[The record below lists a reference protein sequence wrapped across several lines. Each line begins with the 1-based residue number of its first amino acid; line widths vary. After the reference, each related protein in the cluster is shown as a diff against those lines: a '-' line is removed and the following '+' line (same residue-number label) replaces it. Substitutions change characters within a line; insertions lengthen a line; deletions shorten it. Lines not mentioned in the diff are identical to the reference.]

1 MLPITNFGGLMRNSL
16 RATLLFLCS
25 AAGVLPQGGESTQI
39 LGVVEDT
46 TGAQIPG
53 VTVTATHVETGQQRQ
68 VVTGESG
75 NFVITNIVP
84 GEYIVRAEREGF
96 KAEVRTGLTLQL
108 NQKARVDIRLSIGA
122 VSETV
127 EVSARGVI
135 LNTDDATVGNVV
147 EQKRVVD
154 LPLNGRNFANLAG
167 LMPGV
172 IKGISSN
179 TNQYG
184 RRDTAIAISAN
195 GMRENQGQVL
205 YDGVSTAWNINN
217 ATFFRASIEAI
228 QEFKVHAGTYSAEY
242 GHNAGA
248 QVEILTKPGTNR
260 LHGALFEF
268 IRNDNFDARNY
279 FRPRPLEKDVLQR
292 NQFGFVLS
300 GPVMI
305 PKLYN
310 GRDRTFWM
318 VNYEGQREKQEV
330 ASIASVIPDAFR
342 TGDFSALTTPLRD
355 PLGGTF
361 PGNRIPV
368 NRLDPI
374 SQQYLQ
380 IHPRPN
386 LPGQSANLAGVDQ
399 QINDIN
405 QLFARG
411 DHNIGDNDKLF
422 GRFAMFN
429 FDFPTIPI
437 NFYSPVNSRI
447 TARNAVISETHIFSP
462 TMINEAKLGFNR
474 NWILRSNPRTNTD
487 FDPQSVGLT
496 GIVAGLPPNQRPL
509 SPLETGYVPMAIPGF
524 LTIGDGD
531 LLPDFNVSET
541 WQIVDS
547 MTWTSGVHTVK
558 AGIDFR
564 RLRMDR
570 AGANVPRGQF
580 TFNGEITG
588 NSNADFLIGYAAQ
601 SQSPE
606 GILPVQFRQHTYA
619 WYIQDEWKATRKL
632 TLNLGLRYD
641 YVGTVDEKNGIQRA
655 LRLDRPGGYLYPET
669 PAPPEGR
676 DPIPLYRAETTRFW
690 PRLGLA
696 YRPAEGWVIR
706 MGGGVFNNANQMNNL
721 TVFSDPERRASN
733 NYFWNAQNYI
743 TFSNPFPASGVAAIP
758 PINVVYLDPFRVNA
772 FNVQWS
778 ASIQKQLSESTVV
791 EVAYVGSQASHLD
804 NSRNLNDAPPGSVP
818 LQQNRAYPLWGTIR
832 YLATDG
838 KSYYQSLQLRG
849 ERRFSRGFSFLAS
862 YTWAHNIDQAYGTN
876 ESLPFTP
883 GGVQNMNCFQC
894 ERANSGFDYRHRF
907 TTSYLWNIPTPGG
920 WKGPVAFMLKNWSFN
935 GIVTYQTGFPFT
947 VTQAGNR
954 QNTGAATQ
962 RPDLVSGQN
971 PLLDNPDPSRWF
983 NTDAYTFAVNKYG
996 DVGRNTLRQP
1006 GMKVWDIGVF
1016 KEFPITEG
1024 HRVQFRWE
1032 TFNLWNTPQ
1041 FRAPASQLGAANF
1054 GVITSTWLDNRQM
1067 QFALKYLF

>member
-1 MLPITNFGGLMRNSL
+1 MSRTYVR
-16 RATLLFLCS
+16 LFLLS
-25 AAGVLPQGGESTQI
+25 VAYAFSLLGQGGESTQI
-39 LGVVEDT
+39 LGIVEDSS
-46 TGAQIPG
+46 GALVPA
-53 VTVTATHVETGQQRQ
+53 VTVTATHVATGQQRQ
-68 VVTGESG
+68 VTTGESG
-75 NFVITNIVP
+75 NYVFTNITP
-84 GEYIVRAEREGF
+84 GEYTVRAEKEGF
-96 KAEVRTGLTLQL
+96 KSELRSGLTLQL
-108 NQKARVDIRLSIGA
+108 NQKARVDFKLSVGA
-122 VSETV
+122 VSESV

-135 LNTDDATVGNVV
+135 LNTDDATMGNVV

-228 QEFKVHAGTYSAEY
+228 QEFKVHAGTYSPEY

-248 QVEILTKPGTNR
+248 QVEILTRPGTNQV
-260 LHGALFEF
+260 HGALFEF
-268 IRNDNFDARNY
+268 VRNDKFDARNY
-279 FRPRPLEKDVLQR
+279 FRPRPLSKDILQR

-300 GPVMI
+300 GPVWI
-305 PKLYN
+305 PKVYN
-310 GRDRTFWM
+310 GRDKTFWM
-318 VNYEGQREKQEV
+318 VNYEGQREKQEA

-342 TGDFSALTTPLRD
+342 RGDFSAISTALRD
-355 PLGGTF
+355 PNGGTF
-361 PGNRIPV
+361 TGNQIPADRISS
-368 NRLDPI
+368 I
-374 SQQYLQ
+374 SQKYLE

-386 LPGQSANLAGVDQ
+386 LPGVSANLAGVDQ
-399 QINDIN
+399 QINNIN
-405 QLFARG
+405 QVFTRA
-411 DHNIGDNDKLF
+411 DHNIGNNDKLF
-422 GRFAMFN
+422 ARVALFN
-429 FDFPTIPI
+429 YDFPTIPI
-437 NFYSPVNSRI
+437 NYFSTINSRI

-462 TMINEAKLGFNR
+462 TLINEAKLGFNR
-474 NWILRSNPRTNTD
+474 NWILRSNPRTNTN
-487 FDPQSVGLT
+487 FDPESVGLT
-496 GIVAGLPPNQRPL
+496 GIRAGLGVNQRKL
-509 SPLETGYVPMAIPGF
+509 DPLETGYVPMAITGY

-541 WQIVDS
+541 WQMVDS
-547 MTWTSGVHTVK
+547 LTWTRGVHTFK

-588 NSNADFLIGYAAQ
+588 NPIADFLLGYAAQ

-606 GILPVQFRQHTYA
+606 GILPVQFRQHTYG
-619 WYIQDEWKATRKL
+619 WYAQDEWKASRKL
-632 TLNLGLRYD
+632 TLNLGVRYD

-655 LRLDRPGGYLYPET
+655 LRLDRPGGYLFPET

-676 DPIPLYRAETTRFW
+676 APIHLYRAERNRFW
-690 PRLGLA
+690 PRVGVA
-696 YRPAEGWVIR
+696 YRPSEGWVIR
-706 MGGGVFNNANQMNNL
+706 AGGGVFNNANQMNNL

-733 NYFWNAQNYI
+733 NYFWNPQNYI
-743 TFSNPFPASGVAAIP
+743 TYANPFPAATVGAIP
-758 PINVVYLDPFRVNA
+758 PINVVYISPDRVNA
-772 FNVQWS
+772 YNAQWS
-778 ASIQKQLSESTVV
+778 ASVQRQLSESTVV

-804 NSRNLNDAPPGSVP
+804 NSRNLNDARPGSIP
-818 LQQNRAYPLWGTIR
+818 LQPNRAYPLWGTIR
-832 YLATDG
+832 YLASDA
-838 KSYYQSLQLRG
+838 KSYYQSLQVRG
-849 ERRFSRGFSFLAS
+849 ERRFSKGFSFLSS
-862 YTWAHNIDQAYGTN
+862 YTWAHNVDQAYGTN

-883 GGVQNMNCFQC
+883 GGVQNQYCFAC

-907 TTSYLWNIPTPGG
+907 TTSYLWNIPAPAD
-920 WKGPVAFMLKNWSFN
+920 WRGPIAFALKNWSFN
-935 GIVTYQTGFPFT
+935 GILTYQSGFPFT

-962 RPDLVSGQN
+962 RPDYVAGQN
-971 PLLDNPDPSRWF
+971 PKLDHADPSRWF
-983 NTDAYTFAVNKYG
+983 NTDAFTFANNKYG
-996 DVGRNTLRQP
+996 DVGRNTLTQP
-1006 GMKVWDIGVF
+1006 AMKIWDIGVF
-1016 KEFPITEG
+1016 KEFPVKEG
-1024 HRVQFRWE
+1024 HRFQFRWE
-1032 TFNLWNTPQ
+1032 VFNLWNTPQ
-1041 FRAPASQLGAANF
+1041 FRSPNAQLGAANF

>member
-1 MLPITNFGGLMRNSL
+1 MLRTYLIVFILAFAIASAVFG
-16 RATLLFLCS
+16 
-25 AAGVLPQGGESTQI
+25 QGGESTQI
-39 LGVVEDT
+39 LGVVEDS
-46 TGAQIPG
+46 TGAVVPG
-53 VTVTATHVETGQQRQ
+53 VSITATHIATGQIRR

-75 NFVITNIVP
+75 TYVFALMPP
-84 GEYIVRAEREGF
+84 GEYTVRAEREGF
-96 KAEVRTGLTLQL
+96 KADVRSGLILQL
-108 NQKARVDIRLSIGA
+108 NQKARVDFRLEVGA
-122 VSETV
+122 VGESV

-135 LNTDDATVGNVV
+135 LNTDDATLGNVV
-147 EQKRVVD
+147 EQRRVID

-184 RRDTAIAISAN
+184 RKDTAIAVSAN

-217 ATFFRASIEAI
+217 ATFFKASIEAI

-248 QVEILTKPGTNR
+248 QVEILTRPGTNQ

-268 IRNDNFDARNY
+268 LRNDKFDARNY
-279 FRPRPLEKDVLQR
+279 FRPRPLSKDILQR

-300 GPVMI
+300 GPVWI
-305 PKLYN
+305 PKVYN
-310 GRDRTFWM
+310 GRDKTFWM
-318 VNYEGQREKQEV
+318 VNYEGQREKQEA
-330 ASIASVIPDAFR
+330 ASIASVVPDAFR
-342 TGDFSALTTPLRD
+342 RGDFSALTTPLRD

-361 PGNRIPV
+361 AGNQIPAGRISA
-368 NRLDPI
+368 I
-374 SQQYLQ
+374 SQRYLE

-386 LPGQSANLAGVDQ
+386 QPGISSNLAGVDQ
-399 QINDIN
+399 QINNIN
-405 QLFARG
+405 QVFTRG
-411 DHNIGDNDKLF
+411 DHNIGDKDKLF
-422 GRFAMFN
+422 ARVALFN
-429 FDFPTIPI
+429 YDFPTVPI
-437 NFYSPVNSRI
+437 NYFSTINSRI
-447 TARNAVISETHIFSP
+447 TARNAVLSETHIFSP
-462 TMINEAKLGFNR
+462 TLLNEAKFGFNR

-487 FDPQSVGLT
+487 FDPESVGLT
-496 GIVAGLPPNQRPL
+496 GIRAGLGVNQRRL
-509 SPLETGYVPMAIPGF
+509 SALETGYVPMAITGY

-547 MTWTSGVHTVK
+547 LTWTRGVHTFK

-588 NSNADFLIGYAAQ
+588 NPVADFLIGYAAQ

-619 WYIQDEWKATRKL
+619 WYIQDEWKASRRL

-641 YVGTVDEKNGIQRA
+641 YVGTVDERNGIQRA
-655 LRLDRPGGYLYPET
+655 LRLDRPGGYLFPET

-676 DPIPLYRAETTRFW
+676 KPIHLYRAEKNRFW
-690 PRLGLA
+690 PRVGVA
-696 YRPAEGWVIR
+696 YRPSDRWVIR
-706 MGGGVFNNANQMNNL
+706 AGGGVFNNANQMNNL

-743 TFSNPFPASGVAAIP
+743 TFSNPFPTSGVAAIP
-758 PINVVYLDPFRVNA
+758 PVNVVFIAPDRVNA
-772 FNVQWS
+772 YNVQWS
-778 ASIQKQLSESTVV
+778 ASVQRQLSESTAV
-791 EVAYVGSQASHLD
+791 ELAYVGSQASHLD
-804 NSRNLNDAPPGSVP
+804 NSRNLNDAPPNSVP
-818 LQQNRAYPLWGTIR
+818 LQPNRAYPVWGTIR
-832 YLATDG
+832 YLASDA
-838 KSYYQSLQLRG
+838 KSYYQSLQVRG
-849 ERRFSRGFSFLAS
+849 ERRFSHGFSFLSS
-862 YTWAHNIDQAYGTN
+862 YTWAHNVDQAYGTN

-883 GGVQNMNCFQC
+883 GGVQNQNCFAC

-907 TTSYLWNIPTPGG
+907 TTSYLWNIPAPKD
-920 WKGPVAFMLKNWSFN
+920 WRGPAAYALKNWSFN
-935 GIVTYQTGFPFT
+935 GILAYQSGFPFT
-947 VTQAGNR
+947 VTQSGNR

-962 RPDLVSGQN
+962 RPDYVPGRD
-971 PLLDNPDPSRWF
+971 PRVDNPDPTRWF
-983 NTDAYTFAVNKYG
+983 NTDAFTFAVNKYG
-996 DVGRNTLRQP
+996 NVGRNTLRQLA
-1006 GMKVWDIGVF
+1006 MKLWDVGVF
-1016 KEFPITEG
+1016 KEFPIKEG
-1024 HRVQFRWE
+1024 QRFQFRWE
-1032 TFNLWNTPQ
+1032 VFNLWNTPQ
-1041 FRAPASQLGAANF
+1041 FRAPNSQLGTPTF
-1054 GVITSTWLDNRQM
+1054 GLINSTWLDNRQM

>member
-1 MLPITNFGGLMRNSL
+1 MIRIMMCVLAAGLMMP
-16 RATLLFLCS
+16 AGLF
-25 AAGVLPQGGESTQI
+25 AQGGESTQI
-39 LGVVEDT
+39 LGVVEDAS
-46 TGAQIPG
+46 GAAIPNVQ
-53 VTVTATHVETGQQRQ
+53 VTIINTATGEQRQ
-68 VVTGESG
+68 INTGESG
-75 NFVITNIVP
+75 NYVFTNITP
-84 GEYIVRAEREGF
+84 GTYTVRAAKEGF
-96 KAEVRTGLTLQL
+96 RSESRTGLLVQL
-108 NQKARVDIRLSIGA
+108 NQKARVDMRLSIGA

-135 LNTDDATVGNVV
+135 LNTDDATIGNVV
-147 EQKRVVD
+147 EQKRIVD

-248 QVEILTKPGTNR
+248 QVEIQTRPGANQP
-260 LHGALFEF
+260 HGALFNF
-268 IRNDNFDARNY
+268 LRNDNLDARNY
-279 FRPRPLEKDVLQR
+279 FRPRPLAKDVLQR

-300 GPVMI
+300 GPVWI
-305 PKLYN
+305 PKVYN

-318 VNYEGQREKQEV
+318 VNYEGQREKNEA

-342 TGDFSALTTPLRD
+342 RGDFSALTAPLRD

-361 PGNRIPV
+361 TNNQIPSGRI
-368 NRLDPI
+368 NAI
-374 SQQYLQ
+374 SQRYLE

-386 LPGQSANLAGVDQ
+386 QAGVAANLAGVDQ
-399 QINDIN
+399 QVNNIN
-405 QLFARG
+405 QVFTRG
-411 DHNIGDNDKLF
+411 DHSLGTNDKLF
-422 GRFAMFN
+422 ARVAMFN
-429 FDFPTIPI
+429 FNFPTIPI
-437 NFYSPVNSRI
+437 NYFSTINSRI
-447 TARNAVISETHIFSP
+447 TARNAVLSETHIFSP
-462 TMINEAKLGFNR
+462 TVINEAKIGFNR
-474 NWILRSNPRTNTD
+474 NWILRSNPRTNTN
-487 FDPQSVGLT
+487 FDPQSIGLT
-496 GIVAGLPPNQRPL
+496 GILAGIPPNQRPL
-509 SPLETGYVPMAIPGF
+509 NSLETGYVPMAINGY

-547 MTWTSGVHTVK
+547 LSWTRGVHTFK

-588 NSNADFLIGYAAQ
+588 NPIADFMLGYAAQ

-606 GILPVQFRQHTYA
+606 GILPVQFRQRTYA
-619 WYIQDEWKATRKL
+619 WYFQDEWKVGRKV
-632 TLNLGLRYD
+632 TLNLGIRYD
-641 YVGTVDEKNGIQRA
+641 FVGPTVEKNGIQRA
-655 LRLDRPGGYLYPET
+655 IRLDRPGGYLYPET
-669 PAPPEGR
+669 PAPATGR
-676 DPIPLYRAETTRFW
+676 EPIPLYRAEKTRYW
-690 PRLGLA
+690 PRLGVA
-696 YRPAEGWVIR
+696 YRPADKWVVR
-706 MGGGVFNNANQMNNL
+706 FGGGVFNNANQMNNL

-733 NYFWNAQNYI
+733 NYFWNPQNFI
-743 TFSNPFPASGVAAIP
+743 TFANPFPSTGVAAIP
-758 PINVVYLDPFRVNA
+758 PINVVYVAPDRVNA

-778 ASIQKQLSESTVV
+778 LSVQRQLSESTVV
-791 EVAYVGSQASHLD
+791 ELAYVGSQASHLD

-818 LQQNRAYPLWGTIR
+818 LQANRAYPRWGTIR
-832 YLATDG
+832 YLAADG
-838 KSYYQSLQLRG
+838 KSYYQSMQLRG
-849 ERRFSRGFSFLAS
+849 ERRFSKGFSFLSS

-883 GGVQNMNCFQC
+883 GGVQNMNCFAC

-907 TTSYLWNIPTPGG
+907 VTSFLWTIPTPADWRGVLAAAF
-920 WKGPVAFMLKNWSFN
+920 KGWSFN
-935 GIVTYQTGFPFT
+935 GVVTYQTGFPFT

-962 RPDLVSGQN
+962 RPDLVPGQSQTVA
-971 PLLDNPDPSRWF
+971 NPDPARWF
-983 NTDAYTFAVNKYG
+983 NIDAFTFAVNKYG
-996 DVGRNTLRQP
+996 ALGRNTLRQP
-1006 GMKVWDIGVF
+1006 GMKTWDTGVF
-1016 KEFPITEG
+1016 KEFPVSEKA
-1024 HRVQFRWE
+1024 RFQVRWE

-1041 FRAPASQLGAANF
+1041 FRAPNSQLGAANF

-1067 QFALKYLF
+1067 QFALKFLF

>member
-1 MLPITNFGGLMRNSL
+1 MRGCILS
-16 RATLLFLCS
+16 AVLCLS
-25 AAGVLPQGGESTQI
+25 FASYVFPQGGESTQI
-39 LGVVEDT
+39 LGIVEDSS
-46 TGAQIPG
+46 GAIIPS
-53 VTVTATHVETGQQRQ
+53 VTLTVTHMATGQQRQ
-68 VVTGESG
+68 VETGESG
-75 NFVITNIVP
+75 NYVITNINP
-84 GEYIVRAEREGF
+84 GEYTVRAEKAGF
-96 KAEVRTGLTLQL
+96 KSEVRSGLTLQL
-108 NQKARVDIRLSIGA
+108 NQKARVDIKLSIGA

-147 EQKRVVD
+147 EQKRVTD

-184 RRDTAIAISAN
+184 RKDTAVAISAN

-217 ATFFRASIEAI
+217 ATFFKASIEAI

-248 QVEILTKPGTNR
+248 QVEILTRPGTNQ

-268 IRNDNFDARNY
+268 LRNDNFDARNY
-279 FRPRPLEKDVLQR
+279 FRPQPLSKDVLQR

-300 GPVMI
+300 GPVLI

-310 GRDRTFWM
+310 GRDKTFWM
-318 VNYEGQREKQEV
+318 VNYEGQREKQEA
-330 ASIASVIPDAFR
+330 ASIAGAIPDAFR
-342 TGDFSALTTPLRD
+342 TGDFSVLTTPLRD

-361 PGNRIPV
+361 PGNRIPAG
-368 NRLDPI
+368 RLDPI
-374 SQQYLQ
+374 SLKYLEM
-380 IHPRPN
+380 HPHPN
-386 LPGQSANLAGVDQ
+386 RAGLSSNLAGVDK
-399 QINDIN
+399 QINNIN
-405 QLFARG
+405 QLFTRG
-411 DHNIGDNDKLF
+411 DHNLSNNDKLF
-422 GRFAMFN
+422 ARVAIFN
-429 FDFPTIPI
+429 YDFPTIPI
-437 NFYSPVNSRI
+437 NYFSPLNSRI

-462 TMINEAKLGFNR
+462 TLINEAKIGFNR
-474 NWILRSNPRTNTD
+474 NWILRSNLRTNTD
-487 FDPQSVGLT
+487 FNPESIGLT
-496 GIVAGLPPNQRPL
+496 GIRAGLPPNDRPL
-509 SPLETGYVPMAIPGF
+509 NALETGYLPMAVTGY
-524 LTIGDGD
+524 LTMGDGD

-547 MTWTSGVHTVK
+547 ATWSRGVHTFK

-580 TFNGEITG
+580 SFTGEITG
-588 NSNADFLIGYAAQ
+588 NSAADFMLGYAAQ

-619 WYIQDEWKATRKL
+619 WYVQDDWKATRKL
-632 TLNLGLRYD
+632 TLNFGLRYD
-641 YVGTVDEKNGIQRA
+641 FVGTVDEKNGIQRA
-655 LRLDRPGGYLYPET
+655 LRLDKPGGYLYPET
-669 PAPPEGR
+669 PSPPQGR
-676 DPIPLYRAETTRFW
+676 DPIPLYTAEKNRFW

-706 MGGGVFNNANQMNNL
+706 MGGGVYNNANQINNL

-733 NYFWNAQNYI
+733 NYFWNPQNFI
-743 TFSNPFPASGVAAIP
+743 TYANPFPSSGVAAIP
-758 PINVVYLDPFRVNA
+758 PINVVYISPDRVNA
-772 FNVQWS
+772 YNVQWS
-778 ASIQKQLSESTVV
+778 ASVQHQFSESTVV
-791 EVAYVGSQASHLD
+791 EIGYVGSQTSHLD

-818 LQQNRAYPLWGTIR
+818 LQANRAYPRWGTIR
-832 YLATDG
+832 YLASDG
-838 KSYYQSLQLRG
+838 KSYYESMQIRA

-883 GGVQNMNCFQC
+883 GGVQNQNCFAC

-907 TTSYLWNIPTPGG
+907 TTSYLWNVPTPRDLR
-920 WKGPVAFMLKNWSFN
+920 GPLGFVLKNWSFN

-947 VTQAGNR
+947 VTQSGNT

-962 RPDLVSGQN
+962 RPDYVPGQN
-971 PLLDNPDPSRWF
+971 PELDSPDPSRWF
-983 NTDAYTFAVNKYG
+983 NTDAFVRAVNKYG
-996 DVGRNTLRQP
+996 AVGRNTLRQP
-1006 GMKVWDIGVF
+1006 GMKVWDIGLF
-1016 KEFPITEG
+1016 KEFPVTEG
-1024 HRVQFRWE
+1024 RRFQFRWE
-1032 TFNLWNTPQ
+1032 AFNLWNTPQ
-1041 FRAPASQLGAANF
+1041 FRAPNSQLGAPAF
-1054 GVITSTWLDNRQM
+1054 GQITSTWLDNRQM
-1067 QFALKYLF
+1067 QFALKFLF

>member
-1 MLPITNFGGLMRNSL
+1 MFRTLSL
-16 RATLLFLCS
+16 IVVS
-25 AAGVLPQGGESTQI
+25 AALSIVGVYAQGGESTQI
-39 LGVVEDT
+39 LGIVEDT
-46 TGAQIPG
+46 TGSVVPG
-53 VTVTATHVETGQQRQ
+53 VVVTATNVGTGQQRQ
-68 VVTGESG
+68 VTTGDSG
-75 NFVITNIVP
+75 NYVITNIVP
-84 GEYIVRAEREGF
+84 GEYVVRAERPGF
-96 KAEVRTGLTLQL
+96 KSEIRSGLILQL
-108 NQKARVDIRLSIGA
+108 NQKARVDIQLSVGT

-135 LNTDDATVGNVV
+135 LNTDDATIGNVV

-195 GMRENQGQVL
+195 GSRENQGQVL

-228 QEFKVHAGTYSAEY
+228 QEFKVHAATYSAEY

-268 IRNDNFDARNY
+268 LRNDNFDARNY
-279 FRPRPLEKDVLQR
+279 FRPRPLAKDVLQR

-300 GPVMI
+300 GPVLI
-305 PKLYN
+305 PKIYN

-318 VNYEGQREKQEV
+318 VNYEGQREKNEA
-330 ASIASVIPDAFR
+330 ASLASVIPIPFR

-361 PGNRIPV
+361 PGNRIPAD
-368 NRLDPI
+368 RLNPI
-374 SQQYLQ
+374 SQRYLD
-380 IHPRPN
+380 IHPTPN
-386 LPGQSANLAGVDQ
+386 QTGLSANLAGVDQ
-399 QINDIN
+399 QINNTN
-405 QLFARG
+405 QVFTRG
-411 DHNIGDNDKLF
+411 DHNISDNDKLF
-422 GRFAMFN
+422 ARFAMFN
-429 FDFPTIPI
+429 YDFPTVPI
-437 NFYSPVNSRI
+437 NYFSTINSRI
-447 TARNAVISETHIFSP
+447 TARNAVLGETHIFSP
-462 TMINEAKLGFNR
+462 NLINEAKLGFNR

-487 FDPQSVGLT
+487 FNPEAVGLT
-496 GIVAGLPPNQRPL
+496 GILAGLPPNQRPL
-509 SPLETGYVPMAIPGF
+509 NSLETGYVPMLITGYM
-524 LTIGDGD
+524 TIGDGD

-547 MTWTSGVHTVK
+547 VTWTRGVHTLK

-570 AGANVPRGQF
+570 AGANVPRGSF
-580 TFNGEITG
+580 TFNGEVTG
-588 NSNADFLIGYAAQ
+588 NPIADFMLGYAAQ

-606 GILPVQFRQHTYA
+606 GILPVQFRQQTYA
-619 WYIQDEWKATRKL
+619 WYVQDEWRVGRKV

-641 YVGTVDEKNGIQRA
+641 YVSPVTEKNGIQRA
-655 LRLDRPGGYLYPET
+655 IRLDQPGGYLYPEAS
-669 PAPPEGR
+669 APLER
-676 DPIPLYRAETTRFW
+676 REPIPLYRAEKTRFW
-690 PRLGLA
+690 PRIGVA
-696 YRPAEGWVIR
+696 YRPAQGWVTR
-706 MGGGVFNNANQMNNL
+706 LGFGVFNNANQMNNL

-733 NYFWNAQNYI
+733 NYFWNPQNPI
-743 TFSNPFPASGVAAIP
+743 TFGNPFPTGGVAAIP
-758 PINVVYLDPFRVNA
+758 PINVVYVAPDRVNA
-772 FNVQWS
+772 YNVQWS
-778 ASIQKQLSESTVV
+778 ASVQRQLTESTVF

-818 LQQNRAYPLWGTIR
+818 LQANRAYPRWGTIR
-832 YLATDG
+832 YLASDG
-838 KSYYQSLQLRG
+838 KAYYQSLQLRG
-849 ERRFSRGFSFLAS
+849 ERRFSRGFSFLSS

-883 GGVQNMNCFQC
+883 GGVQNMNCFAC
-894 ERANSGFDYRHRF
+894 ERANSGFDFRHRF
-907 TTSYLWNIPTPGG
+907 TTSFLWNIPTPSGFR
-920 WKGPVAFMLKNWSFN
+920 GPLAFVLRNWSCN

-962 RPDLVSGQN
+962 RPDYVPGQD
-971 PLLDNPDPSRWF
+971 PQLANPDPSRWF
-983 NTDAYTFAVNKYG
+983 NTDAFTFAVNKYG
-996 DVGRNTLRQP
+996 NVGRNTLRQP

-1016 KEFPITEG
+1016 KEFPVAEG
-1024 HRVQFRWE
+1024 HRFQFRWE
-1032 TFNLWNTPQ
+1032 AFNLWNTPQ

>member
-1 MLPITNFGGLMRNSL
+1 MSRVCLLSLLALPL
-16 RATLLFLCS
+16 ATS
-25 AAGVLPQGGESTQI
+25 AYAQGGESTQI

-46 TGAQIPG
+46 SGGLVPG
-53 VTVTATHVETGQQRQ
+53 VTVTIIQVATGQQRQ
-68 VVTGESG
+68 VTTGESG
-75 NFVITNIVP
+75 NYIFTSIAP
-84 GEYIVRAEREGF
+84 GEYTVRAEKTGF
-96 KAEVRTGLTLQL
+96 KSEVRSGLILQL
-108 NQKARVDIRLSIGA
+108 NQKARVDIKLSVGA
-122 VSETV
+122 VSETI

-135 LNTDDATVGNVV
+135 LDTDDATIGNVV

-248 QVEILTKPGTNR
+248 QVEIQTRPGGNQ

-268 IRNDNFDARNY
+268 LRNDDFDARNY
-279 FRPRPLEKDVLQR
+279 FRPRPLGKDVLQR

-300 GPVMI
+300 GPVFI
-305 PKLYN
+305 PKVYD
-310 GRDRTFWM
+310 GKDRTFWM
-318 VNYEGQREKQEV
+318 VNYEGQREKNEA

-342 TGDFSALTTPLRD
+342 TGDFSVLSVPLRD
-355 PLGGTF
+355 PQGGTF
-361 PGNRIPV
+361 AGNRIPA
-368 NRLDPI
+368 NRISAI
-374 SQQYLQ
+374 SQRYLE

-386 LPGQSANLAGVDQ
+386 LPGVSANLAGVDQ
-399 QINDIN
+399 QINNIN
-405 QLFARG
+405 QLFTRG
-411 DHNIGDNDKLF
+411 DHNLGEKDKLF
-422 GRFAMFN
+422 ARFAMFN

-437 NFYSPVNSRI
+437 NYFSTINSRI

-462 TMINEAKLGFNR
+462 TVINEAKLGFNR

-496 GIVAGLPPNQRPL
+496 GILAGLPPNQRPL
-509 SPLETGYVPMAIPGF
+509 NSLETGYVPMAITGY

-547 MTWTSGVHTVK
+547 LTWSKGVHTLK

-580 TFNGEITG
+580 TFNGELTG
-588 NSNADFLIGYAAQ
+588 NPIADFLIGYAAQ

-606 GILPVQFRQHTYA
+606 GILPVQFRQRTYA
-619 WYIQDEWKATRKL
+619 WYFQDEWKASRKL
-632 TLNLGLRYD
+632 TLNLGIRYD
-641 YVGTVDEKNGIQRA
+641 YVGPTVEKNGIQRA
-655 LRLDRPGGYLYPET
+655 VRLDRPGGYLYPET
-669 PAPPEGR
+669 PAPVEGR
-676 DPIPLYRAETTRFW
+676 DPIPLYRAEKNRFW
-690 PRLGLA
+690 PRIGIA
-696 YRPAEGWVIR
+696 YRPAEKWVVR
-706 MGGGVFNNANQMNNL
+706 AGGGVFNNANQMNNL

-733 NYFWNAQNYI
+733 NYFWNPQNYI
-743 TFSNPFPASGVAAIP
+743 TFANPFPAAGAGAIP
-758 PINVVYLDPFRVNA
+758 PVNVVYVAPDRVNA

-778 ASIQKQLSESTVV
+778 ASVQRQLSESTVL
-791 EVAYVGSQASHLD
+791 ELAYVGSQTSHLD

-818 LQQNRAYPLWGTIR
+818 LQANRAYPRWGTIR
-832 YLATDG
+832 YLASDG
-838 KSYYQSLQLRG
+838 KSYYQSMQIRG
-849 ERRFSRGFSFLAS
+849 ERRFSKGFSFLAS

-883 GGVQNMNCFQC
+883 GGAQNMNCFAC

-907 TTSYLWNIPTPGG
+907 TTSFLWNIPTPADWRGPAAYAL
-920 WKGPVAFMLKNWSFN
+920 KGWSFN
-935 GIVTYQTGFPFT
+935 GIVTYQSGFPFT

-962 RPDLVSGQN
+962 RPDLVPGQS
-971 PLLDNPDPSRWF
+971 PKLDDPDPTRWF
-983 NTDAYTFAVNKYG
+983 NTAAFTFANNKYG
-996 DVGRNTLRQP
+996 DLGRNTLRQP
-1006 GMKVWDIGVF
+1006 GLKGWDIGVF
-1016 KEFPITEG
+1016 KEFPVKEG
-1024 HRVQFRWE
+1024 QRFQFRWE
-1032 TFNLWNTPQ
+1032 LFNVWNTPL
-1041 FRAPASQLGAANF
+1041 FRAPSAQLGAANF
-1054 GVITSTWLDNRQM
+1054 GVITATWLDNRQM

>member
-1 MLPITNFGGLMRNSL
+1 MRRRFCVSALLGLL
-16 RATLLFLCS
+16 TAVS
-25 AAGVLPQGGESTQI
+25 ASPQGGESTQI
-39 LGVVEDT
+39 LGVVEDIS
-46 TGAQIPG
+46 GSVVPG
-53 VTVTATHVETGQQRQ
+53 VTISVTNVATGQQRL
-68 VVTGESG
+68 VTSGESG
-75 NFVITNIVP
+75 NYVVTNIVP
-84 GEYIVRAEREGF
+84 GEYVVRAEKQGF
-96 KAEVRTGLTLQL
+96 KTEVRSGLTLQL
-108 NQKARVDIRLSIGA
+108 NQKARVDIKLSIGT

-135 LNTDDATVGNVV
+135 LNTDDATLGNVV

-184 RRDTAIAISAN
+184 RKDTAIAISAN

-268 IRNDNFDARNY
+268 LRNDNFDARNY
-279 FRPRPLEKDVLQR
+279 FRPRPLSKDVLQR

-300 GPVMI
+300 GPVWI
-305 PKLYN
+305 PKVYN

-318 VNYEGQREKQEV
+318 VNFEGQREKQEA
-330 ASIASVIPDAFR
+330 ASIASVVPDAFR
-342 TGDFSALTTPLRD
+342 TGDFSSLTTPLRD

-361 PGNRIPV
+361 PGNRIPAS
-368 NRLDPI
+368 RLSAI
-374 SQQYLQ
+374 SQRYLE

-386 LPGQSANLAGVDQ
+386 LPGVSANMAGVDQ
-399 QINDIN
+399 QINNTD
-405 QLFARG
+405 QVFTRG

-422 GRFAMFN
+422 ARVALFN
-429 FDFPTIPI
+429 YDFPTIPI
-437 NFYSPVNSRI
+437 NYFSTVNSRI
-447 TARNAVISETHIFSP
+447 TARNAVLSETHIFSP
-462 TMINEAKLGFNR
+462 NLINEAKLGFNR

-496 GIVAGLPPNQRPL
+496 GIVAGLPPFQRPL
-509 SPLETGYVPMAIPGF
+509 NSLETGFVPMAITGY
-524 LTIGDGD
+524 LTLGDGD

-541 WQIVDS
+541 WQLVDS
-547 MTWTSGVHTVK
+547 VTWTSGVHTFK

-588 NSNADFLIGYAAQ
+588 NPIADFLIGYAAQ

-606 GILPVQFRQHTYA
+606 GILPVQFRQRTYA
-619 WYIQDEWKATRKL
+619 FYVQDEWKASRKL
-632 TLNLGLRYD
+632 TLSLGMRYD
-641 YVGTVDEKNGIQRA
+641 YVGPTIEKNGIQRA
-655 LRLDRPGGYLYPET
+655 LRLDRPGGYLFPET
-669 PAPPEGR
+669 SAPIEGR
-676 DPIPLYRAETTRFW
+676 DPIPLYRAEKNRFW

-696 YRPAEGWVIR
+696 YRPAEGWVVR

-733 NYFWNAQNYI
+733 NYFWNPQNFI

-758 PINVVYLDPFRVNA
+758 PINVVYVSPDRVNA

-778 ASIQKQLSESTVV
+778 ASVQRQLSESTVF

-818 LQQNRAYPLWGTIR
+818 LQPNRAYPLWGTIR
-832 YLATDG
+832 YLASDA

-883 GGVQNMNCFQC
+883 GGVQNQNCFRC
-894 ERANSGFDYRHRF
+894 ERASSGFDYRHRF
-907 TTSYLWNIPTPGG
+907 TTSYLWTIPTPAD
-920 WKGPVAFMLKNWSFN
+920 WRGPLAFGLKNWSFN

-954 QNTGAATQ
+954 QNTGSATQ
-962 RPDLVSGQN
+962 RPDYVPGQN
-971 PLLDNPDPSRWF
+971 PQLSDPDPSRWF
-983 NTDAYTFAVNKYG
+983 NTDAFMFAVNKYG

-1016 KEFPITEG
+1016 KEFPVREG
-1024 HRVQFRWE
+1024 HRFQFRWE
-1032 TFNLWNTPQ
+1032 AFNLWNTPQ
-1041 FRAPASQLGAANF
+1041 FRAPSAQLGAANF

>member
-1 MLPITNFGGLMRNSL
+1 MRGCILS
-16 RATLLFLCS
+16 AVLCLS
-25 AAGVLPQGGESTQI
+25 FASYVFPQGGESTQI
-39 LGVVEDT
+39 LGIVEDSS
-46 TGAQIPG
+46 GAIIPG
-53 VTVTATHVETGQQRQ
+53 VTVTVTHVATGQQRQ
-68 VVTGESG
+68 VETGESG
-75 NFVITNIVP
+75 NYVITNINP
-84 GEYIVRAEREGF
+84 GEYTVRAEKAGF
-96 KAEVRTGLTLQL
+96 KSEVRSGLTLQL
-108 NQKARVDIRLSIGA
+108 NQKARVDLKLSIGA

-147 EQKRVVD
+147 EQKRVTD

-184 RRDTAIAISAN
+184 RKDTAVAISAN

-217 ATFFRASIEAI
+217 ATFFKASIEAI

-248 QVEILTKPGTNR
+248 QVEILTRPGTNQ

-268 IRNDNFDARNY
+268 LRNDNFDARNY
-279 FRPRPLEKDVLQR
+279 FRPQPLSKDVLQR

-300 GPVMI
+300 GPVLI

-310 GRDRTFWM
+310 GRDKTFWM
-318 VNYEGQREKQEV
+318 VNYEGQREKQEA
-330 ASIASVIPDAFR
+330 ASIAGAIPDSFR
-342 TGDFSALTTPLRD
+342 TGDFSVLTTPLRD

-361 PGNRIPV
+361 PGNRIPAA
-368 NRLDPI
+368 RLDPI
-374 SQQYLQ
+374 SLKYLEM
-380 IHPRPN
+380 HPHPN
-386 LPGQSANLAGVDQ
+386 RAGLSSNLAGVDK
-399 QINDIN
+399 QINNIN
-405 QLFARG
+405 QLFTRG
-411 DHNIGDNDKLF
+411 DHNLSNNDKLF
-422 GRFAMFN
+422 ARVAIFN
-429 FDFPTIPI
+429 YDFPTIPI
-437 NFYSPVNSRI
+437 NYFSPLNSRI
-447 TARNAVISETHIFSP
+447 TARNAVISETHIFNP
-462 TMINEAKLGFNR
+462 TLINEAKIGFNR
-474 NWILRSNPRTNTD
+474 NWILRSNLRTNTD
-487 FDPQSVGLT
+487 FNPESIGLT
-496 GIVAGLPPNQRPL
+496 GIRAGLPPNDRPL
-509 SPLETGYVPMAIPGF
+509 NALETGYLPMAVTGY
-524 LTIGDGD
+524 LTMGDGD

-547 MTWTSGVHTVK
+547 ATWSRGVHTFK

-580 TFNGEITG
+580 SFTGEITG
-588 NSNADFLIGYAAQ
+588 NSAADFMLGYAAQ

-619 WYIQDEWKATRKL
+619 WYVQDDWKATRKL
-632 TLNLGLRYD
+632 TLNFGLRYD
-641 YVGTVDEKNGIQRA
+641 FVGTVDEKNGIQRA
-655 LRLDRPGGYLYPET
+655 LRLDKPGGYLYPET
-669 PAPPEGR
+669 PSPPQGR
-676 DPIPLYRAETTRFW
+676 DPIPLYTAEKNRFW

-706 MGGGVFNNANQMNNL
+706 MGGGVYNNANQINNL

-733 NYFWNAQNYI
+733 NYFWNPQNFI
-743 TFSNPFPASGVAAIP
+743 TYANPFPSSGVAAIP
-758 PINVVYLDPFRVNA
+758 PINVVYISPDRVNA
-772 FNVQWS
+772 YNVQWS
-778 ASIQKQLSESTVV
+778 ASVQHQFSESTVV
-791 EVAYVGSQASHLD
+791 EIGYVGSQTSHLD

-818 LQQNRAYPLWGTIR
+818 LQANRAYPRWGTIR
-832 YLATDG
+832 YLASDG
-838 KSYYQSLQLRG
+838 KSYYESMQIRA

-883 GGVQNMNCFQC
+883 GGVQNQNCFAC

-907 TTSYLWNIPTPGG
+907 TTSYLWNVPTPRDLR
-920 WKGPVAFMLKNWSFN
+920 GPLGFVLKNWSFN

-947 VTQAGNR
+947 VTQSGNT

-962 RPDLVSGQN
+962 RPDYVPGQN
-971 PLLDNPDPSRWF
+971 PELDSPDPSRWF
-983 NTDAYTFAVNKYG
+983 NTDAFVRAVNKYG
-996 DVGRNTLRQP
+996 AVGRNTLRQP
-1006 GMKVWDIGVF
+1006 GMKVWDIGLF
-1016 KEFPITEG
+1016 KEFPVTEG
-1024 HRVQFRWE
+1024 RRFQFRWE
-1032 TFNLWNTPQ
+1032 AFNLWNTPQ
-1041 FRAPASQLGAANF
+1041 FRAPNSQLGAPAF
-1054 GVITSTWLDNRQM
+1054 GQITSTWLDNRQM
-1067 QFALKYLF
+1067 QFALKFLF